1 MFKGRNR
8 GPARGRGGAD
18 AIQKVP
24 LKGLLSDG
32 IWNCDCVPRLPA
44 QRFQTKNGGKNHG
57 RWFYTCQEPQPK
69 RCDFFLWDDA
79 AKLREAAAVLSN
91 SRSEPSPPQ
100 QTPTKYSHI
109 STSYGLQTPVTDTA
123 RRRRSTEPSTPYTP
137 SKPPTAPQK
146 SNNTQET
153 STTLA
158 TSDEEFY
165 DWPASDDED
174 VLRVADQASSM
185 DGMPPPET
193 PKKVARTTNLT
204 TPGKRTFSQM
214 EHGAASPWPTSSDT
228 DGDVFVTPS
237 TRLNRN
243 SLLLPDQTLSSP
255 SDTPTPRRF
264 EDMLQAGRQ
273 DSQLTSEVLN
283 ILQEAKV
290 AINPGVKAVLKSV
303 CDRHALSTR
312 GILKGRD
319 ISRAMVNTKNAKIS
333 ELQETI
339 AALQAERETDRAVI
353 RHWRRDT
360 ELAKDSIRR

>member
-1 MFKGRNR
+1 MD
-8 GPARGRGGAD
+8 GG
-18 AIQKVP
+18 
-24 LKGLLSDG
+24 
-32 IWNCDCVPRLPA
+32 
-44 QRFQTKNGGKNHG
+44 
-57 RWFYTCQEPQPK
+57 PK

-91 SRSEPSPPQ
+91 SRTEPVPPP
-100 QTPTKYSHI
+100 QTPTKPTHV

-123 RRRRSTEPSTPYTP
+123 RRRRSPEPNTPYTP

-146 SNNTQET
+146 SNDTQET
-153 STTLA
+153 STTPA
-158 TSDEEFY
+158 MSDEEFY

-174 VLRVADQASSM
+174 ALRVADQASLM

-193 PKKVARTTNLT
+193 PRKAARTNNLT

-228 DGDVFVTPS
+228 DGEVFVTPS
-237 TRLNRN
+237 TGLNRN
-243 SLLLPDQTLSSP
+243 SLLPDQALSSP

-264 EDMLQAGRQ
+264 EDMLQASQ
-273 DSQLTSEVLN
+273 DSQLASEVLN
-283 ILQEAKV
+283 ILREAKV
-290 AINPGVKAVLKSV
+290 AINPDVKAELKSV

-319 ISRAMVNTKNAKIS
+319 ISRVMVNTKNAKVS

-339 AALQAERETDRAVI
+339 GALRAERETDRAVI
-353 RHWRRDT
+353 RHLRRDT
-360 ELAKDSIRR
+360 ELAKSSIR